1 VGTDSGWLKTLRKNK
16 AENDEKREAWIFKM
30 RGCILCAVF
39 KKPLSLNDALDYL
52 RLEPSQIE
60 DVI

>member
-1 VGTDSGWLKTLRKNK
+1 LKTLRKNK

-60 DVI
+60 EVI